1 MEKAGRPPGF
11 FFWEARPGQPGL
23 PGNGGCEHASS
34 HVQYPPPAS
43 PFAKVTTICER
54 ELPQHRDLS
63 VHTGDGSGRHLGSC
77 APRCCWCV
85 VDRAS
90 CSFRLTR
97 SQERGPDTPAGV
109 CCALCRLPTDKGYQG
124 AGIGVH
130 TPIKGF
136 HLEIDSRAYNALV
149 SGMCAIGER
158 SNALLGQ
165 RWAALRHVSLSPSRI
180 GDIVAA
186 ALVPTSRERGTR

>member
-1 MEKAGRPPGF
+1 MRGELERSHGGR
-11 FFWEARPGQPGL
+11 AL
-23 PGNGGCEHASS
+23 VGNDEQG
-34 HVQYPPPAS
+34 
-43 PFAKVTTICER
+43 
-54 ELPQHRDLS
+54 HRATPLS
-63 VHTGDGSGRHLGSC
+63 GAQL
-77 APRCCWCV
+77 
-85 VDRAS
+85 
-90 CSFRLTR
+90 LTR

-136 HLEIDSRAYNALV
+136 HLEIDSRAYNELV

>member
-1 MEKAGRPPGF
+1 M
-11 FFWEARPGQPGL
+11 
-23 PGNGGCEHASS
+23 
-34 HVQYPPPAS
+34 
-43 PFAKVTTICER
+43 
-54 ELPQHRDLS
+54 
-63 VHTGDGSGRHLGSC
+63 
-77 APRCCWCV
+77 

-97 SQERGPDTPAGV
+97 SPERGLDTPAGV

-136 HLEIDSRAYNALV
+136 HPEIDSRAYNALV

-158 SNALLGQ
+158 ANALLGQ
-165 RWAALRHVSLSPSRI
+165 RWAALRHVSLLPGS
-180 GDIVAA
+180 
-186 ALVPTSRERGTR
+186 ALTARWHESGSNDVPDA